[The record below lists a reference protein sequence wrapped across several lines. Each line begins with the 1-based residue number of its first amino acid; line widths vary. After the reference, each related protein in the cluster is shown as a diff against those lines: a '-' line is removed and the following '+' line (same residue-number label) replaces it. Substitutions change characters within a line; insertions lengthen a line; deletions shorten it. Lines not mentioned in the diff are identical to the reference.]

1 MDIDGKTQELSIKY
15 ENQKIS
21 FDLPGEELEATGNIA
36 CTYTLNTAGKAIITH
51 RDTYNNARHL
61 ISVRRYEGGEM
72 TAYCNAV
79 WENGNVTSTISG
91 SKHICTDKSYQDNE
105 GNIVYVHDHNKDN
118 IYDDNSNH

>member
-1 MDIDGKTQELSIKY
+1 MNYTFTYDDKNRLVKLSVDIDGKTQELSIKY

-36 CTYTLNTAGKAIITH
+36 CTYTLNTAGLATDLQVKIGKAIITQ
-51 RDTYNNARHL
+51 RYTYNNARQL

-79 WENGNVTSTISG
+79 
-91 SKHICTDKSYQDNE
+91 
-105 GNIVYVHDHNKDN
+105 
-118 IYDDNSNH
+118 